1 VNRFRTVALAAI
13 AGLVLVACSAAT
25 PTPEP
30 EQSDEPS
37 QAPQQSQG
45 GPEPSFSEGLVADLE
60 ALIPDTVSGMTMQ
73 KTSMRGNEYLL
84 DPDGDPAMQNFLQQ
98 AGVSPTDISMAFG
111 FGFSSDA
118 ATQAFMFVIRA
129 SGAESNA
136 LLAAFQEA
144 MASDA
149 ESPLQWS
156 SANVGGKQVQVAETG
171 DGSTYVYVRNDV
183 VFWIFASSSDVAA
196 EMLSP
201 LP

>member
-1 VNRFRTVALAAI
+1 
-13 AGLVLVACSAAT
+13 
-25 PTPEP
+25 
-30 EQSDEPS
+30 
-37 QAPQQSQG
+37 
-45 GPEPSFSEGLVADLE
+45 
-60 ALIPDTVSGMTMQ
+60 
-73 KTSMRGNEYLL
+73 
-84 DPDGDPAMQNFLQQ
+84 MQNFLQQ

-111 FGFSSDA
+111 FGFNA
-118 ATQAFMFVIRA
+118 ETGEQAFMFVIRA

-156 SANVGGKQVQVAETG
+156 NANVGGKQVQVAETG